1 MKHIKIKLPYK
12 KNLKNFFYDLNLKF
26 IFDQTINPSG
36 LYSGEKKF
44 LFGVNDGRLNPNP
57 HPPDLKDLLF
67 LYQFITLNK
76 RTTVLEYGCGWT
88 SLIIHLALMNNKK
101 KYKKV
106 FTRCGA
112 PFNSYVVDNSK
123 KYINIC
129 QKRIKKHSTDH
140 KFVRYCFSHVRMTKF
155 NNHFATEYTK
165 HPLVNPDFIFL
176 DGPSQFVGLKKKID
190 NFTVR
195 HFSMMPMLCDILKF
209 EHFLTPGTII
219 LSDGRSA
226 NIRFLLSN
234 FQRNWFHI
242 YNEKQDANILYL
254 DEKPLGVWNREQL
267 NYYKDTR

>member
-1 MKHIKIKLPYK
+1 
-12 KNLKNFFYDLNLKF
+12 
-26 IFDQTINPSG
+26 
-36 LYSGEKKF
+36 
-44 LFGVNDGRLNPNP
+44 
-57 HPPDLKDLLF
+57 
-67 LYQFITLNK
+67 
-76 RTTVLEYGCGWT
+76 
-88 SLIIHLALMNNKK
+88 MNNKK

-106 FTRCGA
+106 FTRCGT
-112 PFNSYVVDNSK
+112 PFNSYVVDNNK

-165 HPLVNPDFIFL
+165 HPLVNPEFIFL
-176 DGPSQFVGLKKKID
+176 DGPSQFVGFKKKID

-226 NIRFLLSN
+226 DIRFLLSN
-234 FQRNWFHI
+234 FKNQNVYF
-242 YNEKQDANILYL
+242 AC
-254 DEKPLGVWNREQL
+254 
-267 NYYKDTR
+267 